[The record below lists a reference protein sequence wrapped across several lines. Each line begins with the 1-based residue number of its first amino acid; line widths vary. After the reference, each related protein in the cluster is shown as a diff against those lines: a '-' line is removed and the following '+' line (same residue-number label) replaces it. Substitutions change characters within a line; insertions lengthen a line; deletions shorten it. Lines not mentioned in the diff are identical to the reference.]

1 MIHSEFTV
9 SLPDI
14 RGLRLW
20 VPDILS
26 ITVKRDKEINVGRD
40 PPLEPGERGLSV
52 AGTVGLT
59 RPWAAGAQVRLQGG
73 QDVVGS
79 RVTQI

>member
-26 ITVKRDKEINVGRD
+26 ITVKRDKEKKKKKKDKEINVGRD

-59 RPWAAGAQVRLQGG
+59 RPWAA
-73 QDVVGS
+73 
-79 RVTQI
+79 